1 MGVHGCVYKS
11 GQTGCIRHGN
21 ENSTTNQITAPLIPK
36 VKGPAD
42 TRHFP
47 EYEENKN
54 LFKCGRDVVHAKEF
68 EDF

>member
-1 MGVHGCVYKS
+1 MHICMGVCVCV
-11 GQTGCIRHGN
+11 GGRAH
-21 ENSTTNQITAPLIPK
+21 QITAPLIPK
-36 VKGPAD
+36 VKGAGD

-54 LFKCGRDVVHAKEF
+54 LFKIGRDIVHAKEF

>member
-1 MGVHGCVYKS
+1 MEKW
-11 GQTGCIRHGN
+11 
-21 ENSTTNQITAPLIPK
+21 QITAPLIPK
-36 VKGPAD
+36 VKGAAD

-54 LFKCGRDVVHAKEF
+54 LFKFGRDVVHAKEF